1 MSVKSDDIRLIE
13 KTLAGDNEAFGELV
27 LRYQDRL
34 CGTLVH
40 MLGSFHDARDVAQ
53 EAFLSAFEK
62 LGTFRK
68 EASFYSWLFRIA
80 YNAAVTNR
88 RKLKRRAGSLDANY
102 EQTGNEPADNDP
114 TLEPSHKLQTEEKIQ
129 QVQTALNQL
138 APDYRDS
145 LILKEMEG
153 MRYDEIAAVLGC
165 PIGTVRSRIHRARLE
180 LREILERMTEKE
192 PETT

>member
-1 MSVKSDDIRLIE
+1 MKSDDIRLIE

-88 RKLKRRAGSLDANY
+88 RKLKRRAGSLDASY

-114 TLEPSHKLQTEEKIQ
+114 TLEPSHNLQTEEKIQ